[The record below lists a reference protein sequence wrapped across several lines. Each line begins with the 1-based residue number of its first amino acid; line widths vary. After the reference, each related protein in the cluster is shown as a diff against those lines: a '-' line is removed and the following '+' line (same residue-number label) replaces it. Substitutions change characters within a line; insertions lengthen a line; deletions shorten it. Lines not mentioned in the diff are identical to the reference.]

1 MEERTNRVPFDRKE
15 AEPDDAK
22 LKEVLGELYSAYRD
36 IVTLAG
42 TYRQEW
48 KFYGTTYGWQLK
60 ATKNGKALFYL
71 APLEKSFRVG
81 FAVREKEKEVL
92 LNSTMPQ
99 RAKQELRSAKKYPE
113 GYPLRF
119 LVRRKSEMK
128 VVCVV
133 IDTVVSLRP

>member
-22 LKEVLGELYSAYRD
+22 LKEVLGDLYSAYRD
-36 IVTLAG
+36 ILKLAE
-42 TYRQEW
+42 TYRHEW
-48 KFYGTTYGWQLK
+48 KFYGTKYGWQLK
-60 ATKNGKALFYL
+60 VTQRGKALFHL

-92 LNSTMPQ
+92 LNSSLPHQ
-99 RAKQELRSAKKYPE
+99 AKEELTLAKKYPE

-128 VVCVV
+128 VVRLV
-133 IDTVVSLRP
+133 IDTVMSLRS